1 MGFEKF
7 GTVSFTA
14 ESRASAFVDNLEK
27 GHVMATRCRT
37 CGTISFPPKMDCPV
51 LPVQRSRLVRNHWP
65 GTLVTYAEV
74 TYGPTGFENDA
85 PYVLALV
92 DYGKFKVF
100 GRMTQRHPGQ
110 GSQRR
115 HESESRTRKAARRS
129 HRLRV
134 PQSLAT

>member
-14 ESRASAFVDNLEK
+14 ESRAAGFVDHLEK
-27 GHVMATRCRT
+27 GQVMATRCRT
-37 CGTISFPPKMDCPV
+37 CGTISFPPKMDCPSC
-51 LPVQRSRLVRNHWP
+51 LSSEADWLEITGP

-85 PYVLALV
+85 PYILALV

-100 GRMTQRHPGQ
+100 GRMRKDIPAKDLAVGMKVRVAPAKLPGD
-110 GSQRR
+110 RIAY
-115 HESESRTRKAARRS
+115 EF
-129 HRLRV
+129 LR
-134 PQSLAT
+134 A